1 MAGVTTIDF
10 DRPDETRSFTHG
22 RADIVRIGT
31 SSVARLSLQPG
42 WHWAEDVK
50 PIAGTETCQVRHVGY
65 MVSGRLRVKMADGTE
80 LDIGPGDAYVIEPGH
95 DAEVV
100 GNDQLVAL
108 EFATQAVETFAKTAS

>member
-1 MAGVTTIDF
+1 MAGVTTVDF

-22 RADIVRIGT
+22 KVDIVRVGA
-31 SSVARLSLQPG
+31 SSIARLSLQPG

-65 MVSGRLRVKMADGTE
+65 LVSGRMQVTTEDGTQ
-80 LDIGPGDAYVIEPGH
+80 LDIGPGESYVIEPGH

-100 GNDQLVAL
+100 GQDELIAL

>member
-1 MAGVTTIDF
+1 MAGVTTVDF

-22 RADIVRIGT
+22 KVDIVRVGA
-31 SSVARLSLQPG
+31 SSIARLSLQPG

-65 MVSGRLRVKMADGTE
+65 LVSGRMQVTTEDGTQ
-80 LDIGPGDAYVIEPGH
+80 LDIGPGESYVIEPGH
-95 DAEVV
+95 YAEVV
-100 GNDQLVAL
+100 GQDELIAL

>member
-1 MAGVTTIDF
+1 MAGVTTVDF

-22 RADIVRIGT
+22 KVDIVRVGA
-31 SSVARLSLQPG
+31 SSIARLSLQPG
-42 WHWAEDVK
+42 WHWGEDVK

-65 MVSGRLRVKMADGTE
+65 LVSGRMQVTTEDGTQ
-80 LDIGPGDAYVIEPGH
+80 LDIGPGESYVIEPGH

-100 GNDQLVAL
+100 GQDELIAL